1 MKMISKL
8 CRRTVLAAVVAA
20 TAAGFTSCADHD
32 IKGGNNNGN
41 GNINGPLDP
50 IEAYTRAFVKEFGE
64 FKAQKWSDG
73 VDGVI
78 SIRTSKPTQINV
90 FADVDGQRFLF
101 ASLGSVYGTQPV
113 VCHIPDCVE
122 EFIVSADGREYKAP
136 LGKLLDLSDGSR
148 YGFTPTYATELPN
161 FGNLSV
167 SVNDFEREIELTGS
181 KFKTWV
187 MNKEGA
193 FNLFDT
199 EFNFKKP
206 LKSPGINK
214 IFLNGRFCPPSGK
227 SEVAY
232 TVYPLY
238 WRENIYGESD
248 YMLGIYY
255 YEDATHQEYD
265 IEAGH
270 SELIYDFHK
279 IKMIDFED
287 LDIKQAITFQKGGDG
302 EFVVSGTAKSSLDTK
317 ALLTYDK
324 LRFKGRH
331 IEVTNMDGKTM
342 PNFGFYIKSGLKD
355 TYTEGKGRD
364 YTHITFQSA
373 MYNAHEW
380 GDNYWD
386 VPLGSINYS
395 YAGAAFGTKPVIEY
409 GRDKPV
415 RVDGLAGTIAALG
428 TDEVLYYPVGFMS
441 QPNGP
446 ASNAEP
452 DFCDVVIA
460 FTEAGNTSLGSVGQ
474 VGQGETFGTFPWILA
489 AEDLGSTDDWDFNDL
504 VVNIYDL
511 TTDLTR
517 PYSSKAGK
525 YPTPTIIARRITVVP
540 KAAGGT
546 MPLYLMYEGEV
557 ADAPTDETMLT
568 AINANFKKG
577 TYVVGTEIHS
587 WLGEPDY
594 TKMLN
599 TGLNDG
605 YDGCGVSFCV
615 PVIQTTESLDF
626 DIQFPPQTISGD
638 NQPIRGFWVLVDKED
653 NMRAEL
659 ENTAFDVR
667 PMEPEYSAD
676 RTKVTRHLS
685 QTKNVLKE
693 FNGKLGEGA
702 YRVRQ
707 PGKNGDYAPQM
718 LMTAY
723 NWKWLKERANIG
735 KTYYNFPDW
744 VAGRLNTWY
753 NVTSEGQSN
762 GYYNPT
768 MVCDNTP
775 VAWMQ

>member
-1 MKMISKL
+1 MKMISRF
-8 CRRTVLAAVVAA
+8 CRRAVLAAVVAA

-50 IEAYTRAFVKEFGE
+50 VEAYTRAFVKEFGE

-122 EFIVSADGREYKAP
+122 EFIVSADGKEYKAP

-148 YGFTPTYATELPN
+148 YGFTPTYATELPH
-161 FGNLSV
+161 FGNLTV
-167 SVNDFEREIELTGS
+167 TPRPDMYREIELTGS
-181 KFKTWV
+181 KFKKYV
-187 MNKEGA
+187 MEKNS
-193 FNLFDT
+193 FQLFDSD
-199 EFNFKKP
+199 FNFKTP
-206 LKSPGINK
+206 LKNPLINK
-214 IFLNGRFCPPSGK
+214 IFVNGRFAPASSK
-227 SEVAY
+227 SDVAY

-255 YEDATHQEYD
+255 YEEATHMDYD
-265 IEAGH
+265 PENNH
-270 SELIYDFHK
+270 SELIYDYHK
-279 IKMIDFED
+279 IKMIDLED
-287 LDIKQAITFQKGGDG
+287 FDIKQAITFKKNGGN
-302 EFVVSGTAKSSLDTK
+302 EFVVSGTATSSLDTK
-317 ALLTYDK
+317 K
-324 LRFKGRH
+324 LNNFDNLRIMGRH
-331 IEVTNMDGKTM
+331 ILVENMQGN
-342 PNFGFYIKSGLKD
+342 PNPQFGFYIKSGLKD
-355 TYTEGKGRD
+355 GYTEGKGRN

-373 MYNAHEW
+373 MFNAYEW

-386 VPLGSINYS
+386 VPYEDINYS
-395 YAGAAFGTKPVIEY
+395 YVGAAFGTTTMIEY
-409 GRDKPV
+409 TRDRPV
-415 RVDGLAGTIAALG
+415 RADGLTAAETGVNQDL
-428 TDEVLYYPVGFMS
+428 LFPIGFMS

-446 ASNAEP
+446 ASNADP

-460 FTEAGNTSLGSVGQ
+460 LAESGDDANGSVGQ
-474 VGQGETFGTFPWILA
+474 KGKGETFGTFPWILA

-511 TTDLTR
+511 TTDLSR
-517 PYSSKAGK
+517 PFTATAGR
-525 YPTPTIIARRITVVP
+525 YPTPNILARRITVVP

-557 ADAPTDETMLT
+557 SEAPTDETLLS
-568 AINANFKKG
+568 AINSNFKKG
-577 TYVVGTEIHS
+577 TYVVGTELHA

-615 PVIQTTESLDF
+615 PVIQTSGSLDF
-626 DIQFPPQTISGD
+626 DIQFPPQTIPGD

-667 PMEPEYSAD
+667 PMEPEYGDAG
-676 RTKVTRHLS
+676 KITRHLS

-693 FNGKLGEGA
+693 FSGKLGEGA

-723 NWKWLKERANIG
+723 NWRWLKERANIG

>member
-1 MKMISKL
+1 MKKIS
-8 CRRTVLAAVVAA
+8 RYYLAAIVAA
-20 TAAGFTSCADHD
+20 TASCFTSCADHD
-32 IKGGNNNGN
+32 IKSGNNNGN
-41 GNINGPLDP
+41 GGINGPLDP
-50 IEAYTRAFVKEFGE
+50 VEAYTRAFVKEFGE

-90 FADVDGQRFLF
+90 FADVDGQRFIF

-122 EFIVSADGREYKAP
+122 EFIVSADGKEYRVP
-136 LGKLLDLSDGSR
+136 LGKLLDISEGSR
-148 YGFTPTYATELPN
+148 SSFEATYATELPN

-181 KFKTWV
+181 KFKSWV
-187 MNKEGA
+187 MNKEGS

-199 EFNFKKP
+199 EYNFKTP
-206 LKSPGINK
+206 LKSPDINK
-214 IFLNGRFCPPSGK
+214 IFLNGRFAPPSEK

-255 YEDATHQEYD
+255 YEDATHVEID
-265 IEAGH
+265 
-270 SELIYDFHK
+270 SETGQSVLIYDFRK

-287 LDIKQAITFQKGGDG
+287 FDIKQGITFQKGGNG

-317 ALLTYDK
+317 TLLNYDK

-331 IEVTNMDGKTM
+331 IEVKNLDGNPK
-342 PNFGFYIKSGLKD
+342 PQFGFYIKSGLKD

-373 MYNAHEW
+373 MFNAHEW

-386 VPLGSINYS
+386 VPLGKINYS
-395 YAGAAFGTKPVIEY
+395 YAGAAFGTKTMVEL
-409 GRDKPV
+409 GNQKPV
-415 RVDGLAGTIAALG
+415 RADGLAGTIAALG
-428 TDEVLYYPVGFMS
+428 TNEVLYYPVGFMS
-441 QPNGP
+441 QPDGP
-446 ASNAEP
+446 SSNADP

-460 FTEAGNTSLGSVGQ
+460 FTESGSSAMGSVGQ
-474 VGQGETFGTFPWILA
+474 IGLGETFGTFPWILA
-489 AEDLGSTDDWDFNDL
+489 AEDLGSTDDWDFNDM

-517 PYSSKAGK
+517 PYSSLAGK
-525 YPTPTIIARRITVVP
+525 YPTPTILARRITVVP

-546 MPLYLMYEGEV
+546 LPLYLMYEGEV

-568 AINANFKKG
+568 ALNANFKQG

-594 TKMLN
+594 KKMLN
-599 TGLNDG
+599 TGINDG

-615 PVIQTTESLDF
+615 PVIGSDRLDF
-626 DIQFPPQTISGD
+626 DIQFPPQTITRD
-638 NQPIRGFWVLVDKED
+638 NQPIRGFWVLVDKD
-653 NMRAEL
+653 NGMRAEL

-667 PMEPEYSAD
+667 PMEPEYG
-676 RTKVTRHLS
+676 KEGKITRHLS

-723 NWKWLKERANIG
+723 NWRWLKERANIG
-735 KTYYNFPDW
+735 KTYYNFPEW

-753 NVTSEGQSN
+753 NVTSEGTSN

-768 MVCDNTP
+768 MVCENTP